1 VSVNAKI
8 RRGDTVE
15 VITGAYR
22 GERGEVLRVLPRE
35 SRLVVKGINTRKKHQ
50 RQVQA
55 AGRTVT
61 PGIIS
66 FEAPI
71 PMSKV
76 LLVCPKCGKPA
87 RVGINRETGKA
98 RRVCKK
104 CQAVIDA

>member
-1 VSVNAKI
+1 MNAKI

-15 VITGAYR
+15 VINGAYR
-22 GERGEVLRVLPRE
+22 GERGEVLRMLPEE
-35 SRLVVKGINTRKKHQ
+35 SRLVVKGINMRKKHQ

-71 PMSKV
+71 SMSKV
-76 LLVCPKCGKPA
+76 MLVCPKCGKAA
-87 RVGINRETGKA
+87 RMGINRETGKA

>member
-1 VSVNAKI
+1 MSAKI

-15 VITGAYR
+15 VINGSYR
-22 GERGEVLRVLPRE
+22 GVRGEVLRVLVKE
-35 SRLVVKGINTRKKHQ
+35 SRVVVKGINTRKKHQ

-61 PGIIS
+61 QGIIS

-71 PMSKV
+71 SLSKV
-76 LLVCPKCGKPA
+76 ILVCPKCGKAA
-87 RVGINRETGKA
+87 RVGISRESGKA